1 MDGLLK
7 SFFEALFDFELLK
20 PQITKSTNYKH
31 WVSIKDFR
39 RCVKCKTLHGQTWLL
54 SETPDEKLPQ
64 HFNCRC
70 KIKRMYAITAGTAT
84 VDYLDGAD
92 WYIKNNGILPEYY
105 ISYTDAKNQGWKK
118 GENLSD
124 FVPGKML
131 YNGIHNNLN
140 GHLPSSEN
148 RVWYEADI
156 NYKSGKRN
164 SQRILWSN
172 DGSIFVTYDHYDTF
186 YEII

>member
-7 SFFEALFDFELLK
+7 SFFEALADFELLK
-20 PQITKSTNYKH
+20 PQINKSTTYKH

-39 RCVKCKTLHGQTWLL
+39 RCIDCKTLHGKIWLL
-54 SETPDEKLPQ
+54 SEVPDEKLPQ

-70 KIKRMYAITAGTAT
+70 NIECMNAIIAGTAT
-84 VDYLDGAD
+84 VDYENGAD
-92 WYIKNNGILPEYY
+92 WYIKNHGTLPEYY
-105 ISYTDAKNQGWKK
+105 ISYADAKKQGWNK
-118 GENLSD
+118 GKNLSD
-124 FVPGKML
+124 FVLGKMI
-131 YNGIHNNLN
+131 YNGIYNNLN
-140 GHLPSSEN
+140 GHLPVSEN

-156 NYKSGKRN
+156 NYKTGKRN

-172 DGSIFVTYDHYDTF
+172 DGLIFVTYDHYDTF